1 MDVVAVD
8 RLTNRYLVVGA
19 SHEVGAELGAV
30 GWSAELAFGV
40 VLVEP
45 GRYGTRG
52 VMVVP

>member
-19 SHEVGAELGAV
+19 SHEIGAELRAV
-30 GWSAELAFGV
+30 GWSTEFTLGV
-40 VLVEP
+40 VLVKP
-45 GRYGTRG
+45 RWYGTRG